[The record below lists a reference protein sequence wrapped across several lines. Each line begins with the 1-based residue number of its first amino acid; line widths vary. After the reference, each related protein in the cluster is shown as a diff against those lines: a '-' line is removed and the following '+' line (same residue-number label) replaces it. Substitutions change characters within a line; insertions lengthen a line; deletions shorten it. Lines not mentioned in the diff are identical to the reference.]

1 MTTLDQAWATTPAP
15 DPNQQSAEAPAP
27 LGLHIARLSDGSIFQ
42 SKAGDT
48 YLKLQ
53 FTNEQGVTWSEITGI
68 TRNGTPDE
76 MGVKVAKAK
85 LASVGVDASAP
96 FNEVSA
102 RLGLKINQW
111 YVVEVKASAKI
122 NATTGEPYRNTF
134 VNGTASA
141 PANVQQQAAAGA
153 TPASDIP
160 WDQPAASNAG
170 PVAAAG
176 APVANSPAPS
186 GNGSW

>member
-1 MTTLDQAWATTPAP
+1 MTTLESAWATTPAP
-15 DPNQQSAEAPAP
+15 DPNSQSAEAPAP

-102 RLGLKINQW
+102 RLGLKINSW

-141 PANVQQQAAAGA
+141 PASAPAPVQPTAAE
-153 TPASDIP
+153 DIP

-170 PVAAAG
+170 ATTVASG